1 MYQSTGIEERFNR
14 FVTAQHQDYPAALS
28 EIKSGRKRS
37 HWMWYIFP
45 QLDGLGVTE
54 TSRYYAL
61 QNIDDA
67 AQYLAHPVLGKR
79 LIEISTQ
86 LLALEGKS
94 ANAVFGNPDD
104 LKLKSCMT
112 LFALVPDTDE
122 VFEKVLDKYYNG
134 TKDSKTLLL
143 LKQNI

>member
-1 MYQSTGIEERFNR
+1 MEKFERFI
-14 FVTAQHQDYPAALS
+14 TAQQNDYPLALS

-45 QLDGLGVTE
+45 QLDGLGLTE

-67 AQYLAHPVLGKR
+67 ARYLAHPVLGAR
-79 LIEISTQ
+79 LIEISQ
-86 LLALEGKS
+86 ELLSLEGKS
-94 ANAVFGNPDD
+94 ANAVFGTPDD
-104 LKLKSCMT
+104 LKLKSSMT
-112 LFALVPDTDE
+112 LFALVPNTDKI
-122 VFEKVLDKYYNG
+122 FEQMLKKYYNG

>member
-1 MYQSTGIEERFNR
+1 
-14 FVTAQHQDYPAALS
+14 
-28 EIKSGRKRS
+28 
-37 HWMWYIFP
+37 
-45 QLDGLGVTE
+45 LGVTE

>member
-14 FVTAQHQDYPAALS
+14 FVTAQHQDYPSALS

-143 LKQNI
+143 LKQKI

>member
-1 MYQSTGIEERFNR
+1 MEKFERFI
-14 FVTAQHQDYPAALS
+14 TAQQNDYPLALS

-45 QLDGLGVTE
+45 QLDGLGLTE

-67 AQYLAHPVLGKR
+67 ARYLAHPVLGAR
-79 LIEISTQ
+79 LIEISQ
-86 LLALEGKS
+86 ELLSLEGKS
-94 ANAVFGNPDD
+94 ANAVFGTPDE
-104 LKLKSCMT
+104 LKLKSSMT
-112 LFALVPDTDE
+112 LFALVPNTDKI
-122 VFEKVLDKYYNG
+122 FEQVLKKYYNG

>member
-1 MYQSTGIEERFNR
+1 MEKFERFI
-14 FVTAQHQDYPAALS
+14 TAQQNDYPLALS

-45 QLDGLGVTE
+45 QLDGLGLTE

-67 AQYLAHPVLGKR
+67 ARYLAHPVLGAR
-79 LIEISTQ
+79 LIEISQ
-86 LLALEGKS
+86 ELLSLEGKS
-94 ANAVFGNPDD
+94 ANAVFGTPDD
-104 LKLKSCMT
+104 LKLKSSMT
-112 LFALVPDTDE
+112 LFALVPNTDKI
-122 VFEKVLDKYYNG
+122 FEQVLKKYYNG